1 MTKANRFS
9 PYQIRYNEAMLLNDL
24 NTFSSEL
31 NKKNVFL
38 VSLGATEQH
47 GRYAPLGTDN
57 FIQNA
62 LLEKV
67 QATLPEVIF
76 LPTIPVGPSW
86 QHIGFKGT
94 VSLKP
99 ETLYAIIRD
108 IVDCLKDSASTII
121 FVSWHGGNKPTV
133 NEFIE
138 KEQQN
143 FPGLKLA
150 LVTFGDEGTD
160 ETAEKLLDGPTDDH
174 AGNTEVSIMLTVRPD
189 ITKQPKAD
197 DSKKKVDFSWDK
209 PIITVTPDG
218 EIDAHQKWVAS
229 DEIGKELIKVY
240 SENLIAKIR
249 ALVNS

>member
-1 MTKANRFS
+1 
-9 PYQIRYNEAMLLNDL
+9 MLLNDL
-24 NTFSSEL
+24 NTFSPEL
-31 NKKNVFL
+31 SKKNVFL

-62 LLEKV
+62 LMEKV
-67 QATLPEVIF
+67 QTALPEVIF

-86 QHIGFKGT
+86 QHVGFNGT

-99 ETLYAIIRD
+99 ETLYAIVSD
-108 IVDCLKDSASTII
+108 VVNCLKDNASTIV

-143 FPGLKLA
+143 YPDIKLA

-160 ETAEKLLDGPTDDH
+160 EKAEKLLNGPTDDH
-174 AGNTEVSIMLTVRPD
+174 AGNTEVSIMLAVRPD
-189 ITKQPKAD
+189 LTKQPQSNDA
-197 DSKKKVDFSWDK
+197 KKDVDFSWDK
-209 PIITVTPDG
+209 PIIEVTPDG
-218 EIDAHQKWVAS
+218 EIDHHKQWVAS
-229 DEIGKELIKVY
+229 PEIGKELVVIY

-249 ALVNS
+249 SLIAG

>member
-1 MTKANRFS
+1 
-9 PYQIRYNEAMLLNDL
+9 MLLIET
-24 NTFSSEL
+24 NTFSPKL
-31 NKKNVFL
+31 TKKNVFL

-62 LLEKV
+62 LMEKV
-67 QATLPEVIF
+67 QAALPDVVF

-86 QHIGFKGT
+86 QHLGFSGT

-108 IVDCLKDSASTII
+108 IVSCLKDNASTII
-121 FVSWHGGNKPTV
+121 FVSWHGGSKPTV

-143 FPGLKLA
+143 FPDLKLA
-150 LVTFGDEGTD
+150 LATFGDEGTD
-160 ETAEKLLDGPTDDH
+160 EKAEKLLNGPTDDH
-174 AGNTEVSIMLTVRPD
+174 AGNTEVSIMLAVRPD
-189 ITKQPKAD
+189 LTKQPLASD
-197 DSKKKVDFSWDK
+197 AKKNVDFSWDK
-209 PIITVTPDG
+209 PIIEVTPDG
-218 EIDAHQKWVAS
+218 EIDNHEQWVAS
-229 DEIGKELIKVY
+229 AEIGEELITVY

-249 ALVNS
+249 SLITE